1 MDISRPMMILMV
13 IAACFSFG
21 AGCTG
26 PQDTS
31 LQSAVE
37 TPVVT
42 SPPASPTGTVVTTAA
57 LPPAFTPTTLPMQL
71 NCPDRGN
78 ESPWII
84 LDQPADLVRGER
96 EMIGGETNVPAG
108 DSIEIVV
115 YESAFH
121 PHCKCCYDDDI
132 RVRAIVHEGPG
143 CNNTFSYLLDSS
155 NLRPQEYVLTA
166 RYGEDISHAS
176 GRIFSVFKN
185 YTTPQIPAGALPAN
199 FTADSLLTLGP
210 VRDEQ
215 RGVELVIDGYTGK
228 PDRAILYSIRD
239 LRYSAA
245 DCRYTC
251 PGQVLAGT
259 MYANV
264 YGDIPQPFWI
274 RMDTSD
280 LSPGR
285 YAVSLTSPCSGESA
299 EKLFNIVS

>member
-1 MDISRPMMILMV
+1 ML
-13 IAACFSFG
+13 
-21 AGCTG
+21 
-26 PQDTS
+26 
-31 LQSAVE
+31 E
-37 TPVVT
+37 
-42 SPPASPTGTVVTTAA
+42 
-57 LPPAFTPTTLPMQL
+57 
-71 NCPDRGN
+71 
-78 ESPWII
+78 
-84 LDQPADLVRGER
+84 QPADLVRGER
-96 EMIGGETNVPAG
+96 EMIGGETNIPAG
-108 DSIEIVV
+108 ETIRLIV

-132 RVRAIVHEGPG
+132 RVRATVHEGPG
-143 CNNTFSYLLDSS
+143 CNNTFSYFLDSA

-166 RYGEDISHAS
+166 GYGEDISPAS
-176 GRIFSVFKN
+176 GQIFTVFKN
-185 YTTPQIPAGALPAN
+185 YTTPQVPAGILPAN
-199 FTADSLLTLGP
+199 FTGESALALGP
-210 VRDEQ
+210 AGNVQ
-215 RGVELVIDGYTGK
+215 RGEELVIDGYTGK

-239 LRYSAA
+239 VRYRAE
-245 DCRYTC
+245 DCRYDC